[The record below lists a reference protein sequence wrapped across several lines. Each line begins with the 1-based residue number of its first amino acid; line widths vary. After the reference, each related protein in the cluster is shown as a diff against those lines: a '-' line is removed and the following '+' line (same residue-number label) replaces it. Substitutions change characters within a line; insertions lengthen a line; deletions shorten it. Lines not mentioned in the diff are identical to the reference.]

1 MSKNRLQILDSAY
14 YLRGENTGNFSMFP
28 CFLPLCNG
36 QVCIKYFKLKKKEWE
51 MGVKKE
57 RKKKSD
63 HKKQRKIKHSQKG
76 EAKAKAKTKE
86 E

>member
-14 YLRGENTGNFSMFP
+14 YLRGENTGNLSMFP

-57 RKKKSD
+57 RKKNQITRS
-63 HKKQRKIKHSQKG
+63 
-76 EAKAKAKTKE
+76 KE
-86 E
+86 K

>member
-1 MSKNRLQILDSAY
+1 MSKNRLQILDSAS

-57 RKKKSD
+57 RKKNQITRS
-63 HKKQRKIKHSQKG
+63 
-76 EAKAKAKTKE
+76 KE
-86 E
+86 K

>member
-57 RKKKSD
+57 RKKNQITRS
-63 HKKQRKIKHSQKG
+63 
-76 EAKAKAKTKE
+76 KE
-86 E
+86 K

>member
-1 MSKNRLQILDSAY
+1 
-14 YLRGENTGNFSMFP
+14 MFL
-28 CFLPLCNG
+28 CFLHLCNG

-76 EAKAKAKTKE
+76 ETKAKAKTKE